1 MATNADTPVVDDDKP
16 VTAEDLHNLKYGEG
30 DVETSKEADEAS
42 EPEENETEPTETSA
56 EDGQTADQATEE
68 TDETDTPESDSS
80 EYVKEFPNIKGDSL
94 EDYARGLEQAY
105 KNSTTEALRLKGEL
119 DKKPVAAT
127 EIAETEEIDTSD
139 PVTLFMKQ
147 KMDEEINEAFS
158 SFQKTYPQAVP
169 GTPEYSQFVT
179 EVGVLSK
186 TILESQKRLASP
198 KELYAKAAVILGWE
212 SDNKV
217 DNKDKLG
224 IALKGQAGSSKTT
237 STIKTPKKSKVTD
250 QMVAVNRMMY
260 PNKTDAE
267 IREELEPYVK

>member
-1 MATNADTPVVDDDKP
+1 MATNADTTVVDDDKP
-16 VTAEDLHNLKYGEG
+16 VTSEDLRELKYGTDE
-30 DVETSKEADEAS
+30 VETSTEADETS
-42 EPEENETEPTETSA
+42 EAEETAENTEEASA
-56 EDGQTADQATEE
+56 EDGQTDDQATED
-68 TDETDTPESDSS
+68 TDETAETESDSS

-119 DKKPVAAT
+119 DKKPAT
-127 EIAETEEIDTSD
+127 VTETTETEEIDTSD

-147 KMDEEINEAFS
+147 KMDEEISEAFS

-169 GTPEYSQFVT
+169 GTPEYAQFVT
-179 EVGVLSK
+179 EVGTLSQ
-186 TILESQKRLASP
+186 TILASQKRLASP
-198 KELYAKAAVILGWE
+198 KELYTKAAVILGWE
-212 SDNKV
+212 PDTV
-217 DNKDKLG
+217 DGKDKLG

-250 QMVAVNRMMY
+250 QMVAANKLMY
-260 PNKTDAE
+260 PLKTDAE